1 MIIELIEF
9 ASKISYLRFMQRYP
23 HPERDE
29 IELARVMEALSDP
42 TRLAIVAFLASLA
55 DGAVEAQCGAFTC
68 FGSKSNL
75 TYHLA
80 RLREAGV
87 TRTRVAGTARLI
99 SLRADDL
106 GARFPGLLD
115 SVVAAALS
123 EPARA
128 ETVRQARAELQSI
141 SEAAA

>member
-1 MIIELIEF
+1 ME
-9 ASKISYLRFMQRYP
+9 RYP
-23 HPERDE
+23 HPDRDA

-42 TRLAIVAFLASLA
+42 TRLAIVSFLASLA
-55 DGAVEAQCGAFTC
+55 DDAAEAQCGTFTC

-87 TRTRVAGTARLI
+87 TRTRVAGTARVI

-106 GARFPGLLD
+106 EARFPGLLG

-128 ETVRQARAELQSI
+128 DTVRQAQDEHKAQARA
-141 SEAAA
+141 

>member
-1 MIIELIEF
+1 
-9 ASKISYLRFMQRYP
+9 MQRYP
-23 HPERDE
+23 HPETE
-29 IELARVMEALSDP
+29 KIELARVMEALSDP
-42 TRLAIVAFLASLA
+42 TRLAIVAFLASLP

-87 TRTRVAGTARLI
+87 TRTRVAGAARMI
-99 SLRADDL
+99 SLRARDL
-106 GARFPGLLD
+106 DARFPGLLD
-115 SVVAAALS
+115 SVIAAALS

-128 ETVRQARAELQSI
+128 ETVRQAQSELQATADAS
-141 SEAAA
+141 A